1 MEMITVTLTLMAVAV
16 LLLSHSWTGMVLG
29 LSITGSLYQWPFL
42 RGTSM
47 RLLGV
52 TVLASTFVG
61 MLIFLAMNL
70 RNGEFTH
77 KFITT
82 DTELIHKVGTANLTR
97 FAELLVRNRTR
108 LMPAGLLGRWV

>member
-1 MEMITVTLTLMAVAV
+1 MSTVTLTLMAVAAV
-16 LLLSHSWTGMVLG
+16 RLSGSWTGGIVLG
-29 LSITGSLYQWPFL
+29 LSIIGSLYQWPFL